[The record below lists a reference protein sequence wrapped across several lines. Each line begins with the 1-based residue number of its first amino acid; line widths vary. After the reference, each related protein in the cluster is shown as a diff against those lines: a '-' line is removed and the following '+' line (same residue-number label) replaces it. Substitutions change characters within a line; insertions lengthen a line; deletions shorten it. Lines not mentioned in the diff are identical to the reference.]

1 MRMEFSER
9 LKRVM
14 NQYPRQDEAFANE
27 VLNDAVEQLAKLLK
41 ELKKEKNSLK
51 AMGID
56 YEEKE
61 FYDSLKAVA
70 KKYEFE
76 YLGDKMIKLSK
87 RIKIIVDDKA

>member
-1 MRMEFSER
+1 M
-9 LKRVM
+9 
-14 NQYPRQDEAFANE
+14 
-27 VLNDAVEQLAKLLK
+27 LK

-76 YLGDKMIKLSK
+76 YLSDKMIKLSK
-87 RIKIIVDDKA
+87 RIKIIVDGKARYTD